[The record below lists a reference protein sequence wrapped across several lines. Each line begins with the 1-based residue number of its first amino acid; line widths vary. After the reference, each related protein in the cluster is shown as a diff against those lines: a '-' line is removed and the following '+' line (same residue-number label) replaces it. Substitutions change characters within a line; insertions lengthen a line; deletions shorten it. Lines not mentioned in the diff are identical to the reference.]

1 MEWRLSAGWQAVRI
15 AAALVILLPSLP
27 GQKTRAAEHD
37 AAAPRQFDNASALK
51 YSQAAIGR
59 TIGDYVL
66 TDRESREVRLSRYH
80 GRPLVVSLIYT
91 SCYHI
96 CPTTTRH
103 LASVVKKA
111 RDALGRDS
119 FNVVTIGFDVEN
131 DTPRAMKYFAGKQGV
146 DLPGWQFLSG
156 DAVTIKRL
164 AADLGFVFFRS
175 PKGFDHLIQATVID
189 SDGKIYRQVYGMNF
203 DTPLLVEPLKELVFG
218 RPSGASLLDTIGNRI
233 RLFCTVY
240 DPASDSYR
248 FDYSIFVGMFIGA
261 TTLGFIAFMLVREW
275 RRSRS

>member
-1 MEWRLSAGWQAVRI
+1 MSAGWQAVRI